1 MEPFAFSLP
10 TNLIMGKERYDEVG
24 EHCAKL
30 GKKVLLHYGGGSI
43 KRNGVY
49 DRVVASLKAAGLE
62 IVELGGVSQTP
73 A

>member
-49 DRVVASLKAAGLE
+49 ARVVASL
-62 IVELGGVSQTP
+62 
-73 A
+73 